1 MSNKT
6 LFGKSVVPPSVD
18 MPRLGHSVVDYVSF
32 GLLLKVT
39 LLLNLTVP
47 FWLLIMNQGKPQ
59 QWWWW
64 QLSL

>member
-1 MSNKT
+1 
-6 LFGKSVVPPSVD
+6 